1 MKTVIIA
8 YYIYCLL
15 ILFGTGY
22 VVFVLNASGWW
33 FLLTLLLC
41 NASPEIIQNKDEEKN
56 NN

>member
-15 ILFGTGY
+15 IIFGCGY
-22 VVFVLNASGWW
+22 AVFVLDASGWL
-33 FLLTLLLC
+33 FLLALLLC
-41 NASPEIIQNKDEEKN
+41 NASPEIKQNKDEEKN